1 MLVRTLTGALFIIVL
16 VSSILINQFSSA
28 ILFLILIFLGLG
40 EFYNIGRKKK
50 ISVQRIVGTVLSI
63 VFYAL
68 NVAVVM
74 DFLPVVILVS
84 IIPLVFFIFI
94 AELFRKKGSP
104 TGNIGFTLLGFIY
117 VTIPLSMLYNLS
129 YFTDYTFSNVYNPDL
144 LIGLLI
150 LMWSND
156 TGAYLVGRSFG
167 KRKLFERISPR
178 KTWEG
183 TLGGA
188 AVTIIAAYIV
198 NRTLL
203 DIHLVD
209 WMLIAIFIVF
219 FGSLGDLIESMFKR
233 SANIK
238 DSSHLLPGHGG
249 ILDRFDSLLLASPF
263 IYTYLHLI
271 CWM

>member
-1 MLVRTLTGALFIIVL
+1 MLIRTLTGVLFIIVL
-16 VSSILINQFSSA
+16 VSSILISVYSSA
-28 ILFLILIFLGLG
+28 LLFLVLIFLGLS
-40 EFYNIGRKKK
+40 EFYGIARKKK
-50 ISVQRIVGTVLSI
+50 ISVQRITGTALGIGVYL
-63 VFYAL
+63 L
-68 NVAVVM
+68 NVGVIM
-74 DFLPVVILVS
+74 DLFPLVALVF
-84 IIPLVFFIFI
+84 IVPLVFFIFI

-104 TGNIGFTLLGFIY
+104 LNNISFTLLGVVY
-117 VTIPLSMLYNLS
+117 VTVPLTLLFNLS
-129 YFTDYTFSNVYNPDL
+129 YFDNYHFSSTYQPDL

-167 KRKLFERISPR
+167 KHKLFERISPR

-183 TLGGA
+183 TIGGA
-188 AVTIIAAYIV
+188 VVTMIAAFIV
-198 NRTLL
+198 NKTLI

-209 WMLIAIFIVF
+209 WLMIALFIVF
-219 FGSLGDLIESMFKR
+219 FGSIGDLIESMFKR

-238 DSSHLLPGHGG
+238 DSSDLLPGHGG

-263 IYTYLHLI
+263 TYTYLHLI